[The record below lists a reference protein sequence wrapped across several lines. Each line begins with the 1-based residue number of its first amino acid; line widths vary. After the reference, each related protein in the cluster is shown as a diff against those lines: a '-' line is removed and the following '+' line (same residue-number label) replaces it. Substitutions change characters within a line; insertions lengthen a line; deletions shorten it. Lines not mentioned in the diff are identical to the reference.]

1 MTKLDKSEV
10 CDEETRNRFFP
21 GEGVSNLLSVAMI
34 NVMAKS
40 NSKSNSEEK
49 AYR

>member
-1 MTKLDKSEV
+1 MRKPGIGS
-10 CDEETRNRFFP
+10 FG

-40 NSKSNSEEK
+40 NSEGK